1 MKLSLGISPCPNDTF
16 IFDAMLHGKIDT
28 EGLQFEYRLED
39 VETLNKMALTGEL
52 DITKVSYGALARLLV
67 HYKVLDAGGALGLGV
82 GPLLVSHH
90 FADISELDPAS
101 AIIALPG
108 AYTTAHLLFHLSY
121 PSFQKKIFMPFHLIE
136 EAVLSGEVHAGV
148 IIHENRFTYAERGLK
163 KLADLG
169 DKWEQK
175 TGFPIPLGG
184 ILAKRHFDG
193 TLLRKI
199 NRVIRN
205 SIEYAFSHRA
215 TLPPFV
221 LEHAQSMSESVMN
234 QHIDLYVNE
243 YSRGL
248 GSNGRAAVWKL
259 LELAAALH
267 PVPQNSNFEVFVD

>member
-28 EGLQFEYRLED
+28 EGLQFEYSLED

-52 DITKVSYGALARLLV
+52 DITKVSYGALARLMV

-90 FADISELDPAS
+90 CADISELDPAS

>member
-52 DITKVSYGALARLLV
+52 DITKVSYGALARLMV

-90 FADISELDPAS
+90 CADISELDPAS

-136 EAVLSGEVHAGV
+136 EAVLSGEVQAGV

>member
-52 DITKVSYGALARLLV
+52 DITKVSYGALARLMV
-67 HYKVLDAGGALGLGV
+67 HYKVLDAGGALGLGI
-82 GPLLVSHH
+82 GPLLVSDHC
-90 FADISELDPAS
+90 ADISELDPAS